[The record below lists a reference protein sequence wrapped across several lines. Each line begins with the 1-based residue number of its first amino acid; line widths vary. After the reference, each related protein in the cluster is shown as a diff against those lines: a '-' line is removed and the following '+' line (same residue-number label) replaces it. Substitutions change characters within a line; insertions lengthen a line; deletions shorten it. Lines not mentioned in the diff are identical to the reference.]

1 MMKSIRHSWMSAFI
15 VLTGCPRILRADM
28 GTENSL
34 LATVQPILRH
44 FDSDSLA
51 GGKSFMYGKS
61 INNQVEYIIID

>member
-1 MMKSIRHSWMSAFI
+1 
-15 VLTGCPRILRADM
+15 M

-34 LATVQPILRH
+34 LGTVQPILRH
-44 FDSDSLA
+44 FDSDLLA